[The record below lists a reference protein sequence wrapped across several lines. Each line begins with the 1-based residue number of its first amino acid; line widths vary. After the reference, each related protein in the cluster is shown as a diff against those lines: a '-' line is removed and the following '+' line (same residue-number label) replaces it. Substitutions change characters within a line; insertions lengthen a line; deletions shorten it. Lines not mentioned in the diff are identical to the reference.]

1 MFELLRTL
9 FSKKDEPALLKDYT
23 LKRALHTYE
32 KDRSNKQKKYT
43 PSKAQKQSYRNMKR
57 QNIKKGKEYEK
68 FIGRMFEEKGYIV
81 KYNGIEAGKKDSS
94 IDLIAIK
101 GQQIIFTQCKNWK
114 EGSKYKINH
123 EKIKAFI
130 GDTTTFITQNPQYQ
144 QYNIKRLFCVANDV
158 FDKSALAY
166 MNSNRNIIEYRII
179 KQKEAEPA

>member
-1 MFELLRTL
+1 MIELLRTL
-9 FSKKDEPALLKDYT
+9 FNKNDET
-23 LKRALHTYE
+23 
-32 KDRSNKQKKYT
+32 QKKNFKPTKTQRQNY
-43 PSKAQKQSYRNMKR
+43 QKMKR

-179 KQKEAEPA
+179 KQKEAEHA